1 MRPQV
6 LSLILFFSLVV
17 LNLLFSEAATY
28 YLSINEL
35 LYNNLSE
42 QLTLKQI
49 EDYFETQARWRWL
62 QYVLPPVVL
71 YLKTTFMAWILAMGG
86 FFYGVSLSHKK
97 YWEIVLHAEFVFV
110 LVAVFKI
117 LWFTFIQTDFSLE
130 DLQQFMPLSLQS
142 ILDTSAIPLWAL
154 YPLQLLNAF
163 EVLYW
168 IILILLLNQATKTKK
183 GFGVVLASYGP
194 ALFVWMIF
202 IMFLTLNLS

>member
-1 MRPQV
+1 MRPQAFP
-6 LSLILFFSLVV
+6 LILFFSLTL

-35 LYNNLSE
+35 VYNNLSE

-49 EDYFETQARWRWL
+49 EDYFETQARWRWM

-71 YLKTTFMAWILAMGG
+71 YLKTTFTAWILAIGG
-86 FFYGVSLSHKK
+86 FFYGVSLPHKK
-97 YWEIVLHAEFVFV
+97 YWQIVLQAEFAFV
-110 LVAVFKI
+110 LAAVFKI
-117 LWFTFIQTDFSLE
+117 FWFLFIQTDFSLE

-142 ILDTSAIPLWAL
+142 ILDTSTKPLWAL
-154 YPLQLLNAF
+154 YPLQLLNGF
-163 EVLYW
+163 EVFYW
-168 IILILLLNQATKTKK
+168 ILLILLFNQVTKTKK
-183 GFGVVLASYGP
+183 GMAVVLVSYGP

>member
-1 MRPQV
+1 MRPQA

-17 LNLLFSEAATY
+17 LNLLFSEAGTY
-28 YLSINEL
+28 FLKINEL

-49 EDYFETQARWRWL
+49 EDYFEIQARWRWV
-62 QYVLPPVVL
+62 QYVLPPVIL
-71 YLKTTFMAWILAMGG
+71 YLKTIFLAWILAMGG
-86 FFYGVSLSHKK
+86 FFYGVSLPHKK
-97 YWEIVLHAEFVFV
+97 YWEIVLQAEFVF
-110 LVAVFKI
+110 LFVAVFKI
-117 LWFTFIQTDFSLE
+117 MWFVFIQTDFSLE

-163 EVLYW
+163 EVVYW
-168 IILILLLNQATKTKK
+168 IILILLINQASKTKK

-194 ALFVWMIF
+194 ALFIWMIF